1 MACINAAVAD
11 HFKMFFR
18 YMADQPCDEFHG
30 GNGFTDEFIIF
41 VAVVMER
48 DMFAI
53 ITVDSGG
60 CNHRTAKITANV
72 LDDSF
77 RITFCRFSIDIEA
90 MFVPGITSGL
100 DGLKGVAKP
109 GMQFVKE
116 RSAESVAQVSIVKMV
131 DMSPKFVITVSAFR
145 DKTVNVRIPFQIPA
159 EGVQDHDEARREVF

>member
-1 MACINAAVAD
+1 M
-11 HFKMFFR
+11 H
-18 YMADQPCDEFHG
+18 EFV
-30 GNGFTDEFIIF
+30 IL

-48 DMFAI
+48 DMFTI

-60 CNHRTAKITANV
+60 CDHRPAKITANV
-72 LDDSF
+72 LDDGF
-77 RITFCRFSIDIEA
+77 RITFCGLGIDIEA
-90 MFVPGITSGL
+90 VFVPGITSGL